1 VLRAANSAL
10 NGRAAFVQCKI
21 ADCIPADCGYVNFN
35 NEIQQSA
42 AASPMTPLAAVCSF
56 ADQVQDFDR

>member
-1 VLRAANSAL
+1 
-10 NGRAAFVQCKI
+10 VQCKI